1 LQLYSVR
8 IKMVSSTKIYK
19 NFKIE
24 TKHKDSIVLIG
35 NFDGVHSGH
44 QKLFSL
50 AKKYKKKYSSKIG
63 VLTFEPMPKMFF
75 NNKIKNFRISSLEQK
90 IENLQNLRVDFI
102 INKKF
107 DKKFSKT
114 SSITFIKE
122 ILVKKLKPKFI
133 FVSNNFRFGNKRE
146 GDVKQLIKFETLCG
160 YKVVKPAPLLVNN
173 KIASSTFIRS
183 LLQKGNLK
191 KANKILNRNWSV
203 NGKVEKGRQLGK
215 KIGFPTANIDI
226 KNYVL
231 ACPGVYAVRAK
242 KSGRKEYI
250 KGIANLGY
258 RPTFNGK
265 KILLEV
271 HLFNFSGNLYN
282 KYLTVEFKKFIRK
295 EKKFKNVDQLKK
307 QIKIDL
313 LKAKKTK

>member
-1 LQLYSVR
+1 
-8 IKMVSSTKIYK
+8 MVKLTKIYK
-19 NFKIE
+19 NFNINI
-24 TKHKDSIVLIG
+24 KHKNSIILIG
-35 NFDGVHSGH
+35 NFDGVHKGH

-50 AKKYKKKYSSKIG
+50 ANRYKKKYSSKIG

-75 NNKIKNFRISSLEQK
+75 NTKLKNFRISSLQQK
-90 IENLQNLRVDFI
+90 ISLLKDLNVDFV

-107 DKKFSKT
+107 DQKFSKIK
-114 SSITFIKE
+114 SENFIKE
-122 ILVKKLKPKFI
+122 ILGKKLKPKFI

-146 GDVKQLIKFETLCG
+146 GNVVQLVKFEKLLG
-160 YKVVKPAPLLVNN
+160 YKVVKPQPLLANK
-173 KIASSTFIRS
+173 KIASSSLIRNF
-183 LLQKGNLK
+183 LQKGKLE
-191 KANKILNRNWSV
+191 KANRILNRNWSID
-203 NGKVEKGRQLGK
+203 GKVQKGRQIGK

-226 KNYVL
+226 QDYVL
-231 ACPGVYAVRAK
+231 ACPGVYAVRDK
-242 KSGRKEYI
+242 KISKNKNI

-295 EKKFKNVDQLKK
+295 EKKFRNVDQLRK
-307 QIKIDL
+307 QIKTDL
-313 LKAKKTK
+313 LIAKK

>member
-1 LQLYSVR
+1 MVR
-8 IKMVSSTKIYK
+8 STKIYK
-19 NFKIE
+19 NFSIE
-24 TKHKDSIVLIG
+24 SRHKNSIVLIG
-35 NFDGVHSGH
+35 NFDGVHLGH

-50 AKKYKKKYSSKIG
+50 AEKYKKKYLLKVG

-75 NNKIKNFRISSLEQK
+75 NDKLKNFRISSLEQK
-90 IENLQNLRVDFI
+90 INYLKNLKVDFVI
-102 INKKF
+102 TKKF

-114 SSITFIKE
+114 KSITFIKE
-122 ILVKKLKPKFI
+122 ILGKKLKPKFI
-133 FVSNNFRFGNKRE
+133 FVSNNFKFGNKRE
-146 GDVKQLIKFETLCG
+146 GNVKQLIEFESLCG
-160 YKVVKPAPLLVNN
+160 FKVVKPQPLLIYK
-173 KIASSTFIRS
+173 KIASSSLIRNF
-183 LLQKGNLK
+183 LQIGKLE
-191 KANKILNRNWSV
+191 KANRFLNRNWSIH
-203 NGKVEKGRQLGK
+203 GKVQKGRQLGK

-231 ACPGVYAVRAK
+231 ANPGVYAVRVK
-242 KSGRKEYI
+242 KP
-250 KGIANLGY
+250 KGYNYLKGVANLGY

-295 EKKFKNVDQLKK
+295 EKRFKNIDQLRK

-313 LKAKKTK
+313 LKAKKIK